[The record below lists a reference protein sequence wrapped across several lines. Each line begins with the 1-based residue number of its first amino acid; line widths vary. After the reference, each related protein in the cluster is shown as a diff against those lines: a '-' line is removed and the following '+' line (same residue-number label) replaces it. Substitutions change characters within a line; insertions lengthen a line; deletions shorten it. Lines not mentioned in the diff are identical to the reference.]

1 MPMKCGGI
9 GESLGANY
17 ISILADHF
25 KTMRVKACQKSG
37 PGSLACS
44 GEAFFWLDVWLLCI

>member
-1 MPMKCGGI
+1 MVHGRKDGCQPW
-9 GESLGANY
+9 
-17 ISILADHF
+17 SIDYGQYNHKRA
-25 KTMRVKACQKSG
+25 KACQKSG